1 MGALEAKLNHLI
13 PETGV
18 FEILARS
25 GLELGLTLEEAP
37 NTDMSLVAVV
47 NLNTFVSLGT
57 VLFSSTVVS
66 SGPRLSLF
74 CV

>member
-37 NTDMSLVAVV
+37 NTDMSLVAVIQQSPSR
-47 NLNTFVSLGT
+47 TTRF
-57 VLFSSTVVS
+57 
-66 SGPRLSLF
+66 
-74 CV
+74 